1 MRCAWKV
8 PSLGILAV
16 LLLSCREPQKSAFSR
31 PLAKPAAPVHSHWID
46 LKAGQFAGLVV
57 DQKGVDVTVTLVG
70 PDGRRLRTVDTPNGT
85 QGPEPVPVVAETAG
99 RYRLEVSSSEPG
111 ARSRYAVRVEAL
123 RPATDR
129 DRQRVAA
136 EDLLADRA
144 PLAAAAAR
152 QLQALQIV
160 HALGD
165 RAREAEVLSI
175 LGSSHRALL
184 RPRDALGFY
193 RQALALFRTHGDERR
208 AIRTLQNLG
217 ALHQS
222 LGEPETAL
230 SCFEEALALSR
241 RLGDRAAEAG
251 TLHLLGGVREA
262 LGDFEGALES
272 DEQALGLWSSLG
284 DRRHAAKTLL
294 HLASVQQALGQIAPS
309 LDTARRA
316 LASLSPEES
325 PRDAAEALRLIGDAE
340 ARSGHPAQAFEH
352 LQRALVIQ
360 RKENDRR
367 GEGLTLNDL
376 GWTYIV
382 NGQWQQAHVA
392 LSLALVRFQ
401 ELEDRPTEAA
411 MLAHLGWTE
420 NELGRPQAAE
430 EDCGRALPVLSALRD
445 PIEANALLCLGE
457 ARRRRGDLAGA
468 REAVEAGIER
478 IETLR
483 SAAAGP
489 AARTSFFAAN
499 QRFYETEIALLM
511 AAGHAADALAVSEQ
525 ARARGLLDLLAAAHA
540 DLRQGVDPAL
550 LRREEE
556 LRAQINAADRRRRA
570 GTATEADLRRLLDQL
585 DRAQAAIR
593 RASPRYAA
601 LTQPRPL
608 SLREIQRQVVDRD
621 TLLLE
626 YALGRE
632 KSFLW
637 AVTLESLDSFELPPR
652 AEIEE
657 AVRNAMALLT
667 APDRTLARRPTE
679 TALAALSQ
687 TLLGPAAGLL
697 QSKRLV
703 IAGDGA
709 LLYLPFAA
717 LPVPGSEENLID
729 HHEIV
734 TLPSASSLAVLRR
747 ETDGRPPAPET
758 LAVVADP
765 AFAQADPRAPR
776 FAPLPWSRQEAETI
790 LGEAPPDSRFAALGA
805 EASRATVLSGR
816 LARFRIVHFATHG
829 VLDTADPELS
839 GIALAQVDRQGRLL
853 DDGFLRAHEIY
864 ALHLPAD
871 LVVLSACRTALGP
884 VIRGEGLAGMTRG
897 FFYAG
902 ARSVLVSLWEVDD
915 QATAELMRLFYRGM
929 LHDHRPPAAAL
940 RAAQT
945 ALRREPGWESPS
957 FWAGFVLQG
966 DWRQEHQRR
975 NP

>member
-1 MRCAWKV
+1 
-8 PSLGILAV
+8 
-16 LLLSCREPQKSAFSR
+16 
-31 PLAKPAAPVHSHWID
+31 
-46 LKAGQFAGLVV
+46 VV

-70 PDGRRLRTVDTPNGT
+70 PDGRRLRTVDTPNGR
-85 QGPEPVPVVAETAG
+85 QGPEPVPVVAATAG
-99 RYRLEVSSSEPG
+99 RYFLEVTSPEPN

-123 RPATDR
+123 RPATDS

-136 EDLLADRA
+136 EDLLAVRT
-144 PLAAAAAR
+144 PLEAAAAR

-160 HALGD
+160 QALGD
-165 RAREAEVLSI
+165 RGREAEVLSI
-175 LGSSHRALL
+175 LGSTHRDLQ
-184 RPRDALGFY
+184 RPREALGFY
-193 RQALALFRTHGDERR
+193 RQALALFRARGEERR
-208 AIRTLQNLG
+208 AVSTLQNLG
-217 ALHQS
+217 RLHQT

-230 SCFEEALALSR
+230 ACNEEALALAR
-241 RLGDRAAEAG
+241 RLGDRATEAW
-251 TLHLLGGVREA
+251 TLQLRGSVREA

-272 DEQALGLWSSLG
+272 DEQALSLWRSLG
-284 DRRHAAKTLL
+284 DRRHAAKALL
-294 HLASVQQALGQIAPS
+294 DLASVQQSLGQIAPS

-316 LASLSPEES
+316 LAALSPEES
-325 PRDAAEALRLIGDAE
+325 PRDSAEALRLIGDAE
-340 ARSGHPAQAFEH
+340 ARSGQPAQAFEH
-352 LQRALVIQ
+352 LHRALVIQ

-382 NGQWQQAHVA
+382 NGQWQQAHIA
-392 LSLALVRFQ
+392 LSQALIRFQ
-401 ELEDRPTEAA
+401 ELDDRPTEAIV
-411 MLAHLGWTE
+411 LAHLGWTE
-420 NELGRPQAAE
+420 NELRRPQVAE
-430 EDCGRALPVLSALRD
+430 EDCGRALPVLAALRD
-445 PIEANALLCLGE
+445 PIEANAFLCLGE
-457 ARRRRGDLAGA
+457 ARRRRGDLTGA
-468 REAVEAGIER
+468 RQAVEAGIER
-478 IETLR
+478 IEAQR

-489 AARTSFFAAN
+489 AARTSFFASK
-499 QRFYETEIALLM
+499 QWFYETEIALLM
-511 AAGHAADALAVSEQ
+511 AGGHAAEALAMSEQ

-550 LRREEE
+550 LHREEE
-556 LRAQINAADRRRRA
+556 LRAQINAADRRRRS
-570 GTATEADLRRLLDQL
+570 GTGTEADLRRLLDQL

-608 SLREIQRQVVDRD
+608 SLREIQRQVLDGD

-637 AVTLESLDSFELPPR
+637 AVTPETLDSFELPPR

-657 AVRNAMALLT
+657 AVRSAIALLT

-679 TALAALSQ
+679 TALVELSR

-717 LPVPGSEENLID
+717 LPVPKRFNSEESLID
-729 HHEIV
+729 QHEIV

-747 ETDGRPPAPET
+747 DTDGRPPAPET

-765 AFAQADPRAPR
+765 TFAKADPRAPR
-776 FAPLPWSRQEAETI
+776 FAPLPYARQEAETI
-790 LGEAPPDSRFAALGA
+790 LQEAPPDSRFAALGS

-816 LARFRIVHFATHG
+816 LAHYRIVHFATHG
-829 VLDTADPELS
+829 VLDTANPELS
-839 GIALAQVDRQGRLL
+839 GIALAQVDREGRLL

-864 ALHLPAD
+864 GLHLPAD

-915 QATAELMRLFYRGM
+915 QATAELMRLMYRGM

-945 ALRREPGWESPS
+945 ALRREPGWESPT

-966 DWRQEHQRR
+966 DWRQEHERR
-975 NP
+975 DP